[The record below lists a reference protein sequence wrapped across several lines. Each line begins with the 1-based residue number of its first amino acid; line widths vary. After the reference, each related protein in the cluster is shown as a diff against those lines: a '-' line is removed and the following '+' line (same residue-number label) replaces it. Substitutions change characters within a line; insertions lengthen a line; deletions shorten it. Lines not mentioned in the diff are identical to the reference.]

1 MPIETW
7 ITKTAEYYKVCEIPV
22 YVKPNID
29 FVLVQLDYMGFYFP
43 KIYFYK
49 FEYIKTILTK
59 TFYDNYDVDSK
70 KNVIHIDLTKD
81 FLEFAKI
88 EQINFAEFSIIMFY
102 LLRGDTINIRKYKKE
117 YQPLIPFF
125 EFLNLE
131 SEFLELMYI
140 FSKN

>member
-22 YVKPNID
+22 YVKPNAD
-29 FVLVQLDYMGFYFP
+29 FVLVQLDYIGFYFP

-49 FEYIKTILTK
+49 FEYIKTMLTK
-59 TFYDNYDVDSK
+59 TIYDNYDVDTNKS
-70 KNVIHIDLTKD
+70 VTHIDLTID
-81 FLEFAKI
+81 FLEFANI
-88 EQINFAEFSIIMFY
+88 ERINFAEFSIIMFY
-102 LLRGDTINIRKYKKE
+102 LLRGDTSSIRKYKKE

-131 SEFLELMYI
+131 PEFLELMYI
-140 FSKN
+140 FPKN